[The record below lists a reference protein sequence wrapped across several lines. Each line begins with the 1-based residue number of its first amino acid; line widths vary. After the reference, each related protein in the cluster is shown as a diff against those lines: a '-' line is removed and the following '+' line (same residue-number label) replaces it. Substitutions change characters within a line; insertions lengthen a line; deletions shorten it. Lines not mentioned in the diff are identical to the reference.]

1 MSNKT
6 YEDIKLFVLRFIV
19 SLSVI
24 FGLLH
29 GITPAEELQA
39 HEQIDTQK
47 QTCKVYPNIQQ
58 PKTFELPLEI
68 EASSSL
74 INFNNEGNFEIF
86 SNF

>member
-6 YEDIKLFVLRFIV
+6 YGDIKLFELRFTV

-24 FGLLH
+24 FGLLQ

-47 QTCKVYPNIQQ
+47 
-58 PKTFELPLEI
+58 
-68 EASSSL
+68 
-74 INFNNEGNFEIF
+74 
-86 SNF
+86 